1 MHRSNGQFMLEG
13 FWYIAAD
20 SRHIRA
26 GRPTAVTLLNRPIVL
41 LRDQSSQAVHALED
55 RCAHRG
61 VPLSVGWQERDS
73 IRCRYHGWRYSLSG
87 TCLEVPSLANGTKPE
102 LPCVRSFPAQEQD
115 GWVWVYIGS
124 DRCPLA
130 TSPPP
135 QLPSDGSVML
145 TARVS
150 VSVKVRI
157 DLAVDSLVDPA
168 HVPFVHNKFFR
179 ERHVSKMKEKHFTRL
194 PLGFRTV
201 SENIRLPNTFI
212 FRALTP
218 RLARARTTV
227 DFLLPGIHLE
237 TLEVG
242 KRVGSIML
250 IATPLTTET
259 TRLDITV
266 GWNFLK
272 WAVPFVWLVR
282 LVAKTTLSQDREIL
296 ELQEQGHRHKTT
308 MNFSLESDTLAVWYR
323 QLRKFHL
330 DQLAGLPNLSHPLP
344 EKTTLRW
351 TT

>member
-1 MHRSNGQFMLEG
+1 MLEG
-13 FWYIAAD
+13 FWYIATA

-26 GRPTAVTLLNRPIVL
+26 GHPTEVTLLNQPIVL
-41 LRDQSSQAVHALED
+41 LRDRSHAVHALED

-61 VPLSVGWQERDS
+61 TPLSAGWQEGDS
-73 IRCRYHGWRYSLSG
+73 IRCRYHGWRYALSG
-87 TCLEVPSLANGTKPE
+87 TCLEVPALANAANPK
-102 LPCVRSFPAQEQD
+102 LPCVRSFPVQEQD
-115 GWVWVYIGS
+115 GWVWVYMGN

-130 TSPPP
+130 TSLPPKLP
-135 QLPSDGSVML
+135 VPSDGSRML
-145 TARVS
+145 SARVS
-150 VSVKVRI
+150 VPVKVSI

-168 HVPFVHNKFFR
+168 HVPFVHNRFFR
-179 ERHVSKMKEKHFTRL
+179 QRHVARMKEKEFTRL

-201 SENIRLPNTFI
+201 SENIRLPDTFI

-218 RLARARTTV
+218 GLGRARTTV

-242 KRVGSIML
+242 KRFGSVML

-259 TRLDITV
+259 TRLDITI
-266 GWNFLK
+266 GWNFLQ
-272 WAVPFVWLVR
+272 WAVPLVWLVR

-308 MNFSLESDTLAVWYR
+308 MNFSLESDTMAVWYR
-323 QLRKFHL
+323 QLQKYHL
-330 DQLAGLPNLSHPLP
+330 DQLAGFPNPTHPVP